1 MADIANFLKDNYV
14 EILAV
19 VGAFSTAAAGLAALT
34 PNKKDDAIVAKV
46 QKVLDHL
53 ALNFGKK

>member
-1 MADIANFLKDNYV
+1 MDYIVNNYI

-19 VGAFSTAAAGLAALT
+19 IGAFSTAAAGLAALT

-46 QKVLDHL
+46 QKVLDFL